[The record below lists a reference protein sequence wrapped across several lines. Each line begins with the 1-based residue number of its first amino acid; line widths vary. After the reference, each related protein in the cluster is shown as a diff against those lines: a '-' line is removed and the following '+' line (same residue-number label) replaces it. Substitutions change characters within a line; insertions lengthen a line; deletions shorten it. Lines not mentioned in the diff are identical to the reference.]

1 MSRHYSDPKRA
12 GETWALPNVEVFEVT
27 AQEFWSAFVADDST
41 WLAQTMSEAIDVG
54 FDAVEAAR
62 DLAGWYYWYCFP
74 GCLPDSEPC
83 GPYASETDAVE
94 AAQEE

>member
-12 GETWALPNVEVFEVT
+12 GETWALTDVEVFEVT
-27 AQEFWSAFVADDST
+27 AQEFLTADDST
-41 WLAQTMSEAIDVG
+41 WLAEMLANQMGND
-54 FDAVEAAR
+54 DAHDTAES
-62 DLAGWYYWYCFP
+62 LAGWYYWYCFP